1 MEQNKTIANSLDVEK
16 LKDLMTSTEN
26 NVAVFDSITSDV
38 VSKYADALDTVM
50 KDIYQNVISVAGD
63 IPNTVLESYY
73 LNLTS
78 TLYFMGDKAERVG
91 IHADISKAASKEI
104 YNKAYLE
111 NQIVDVTGKNK
122 KTVNENTAYAEEASK
137 YESVV
142 NSIYE
147 RVYKQLKYKLD
158 LGREMVNTLRK
169 VISSRMQ
176 EQALNATIPSNA
188 TERKTLLEDI

>member
-38 VSKYADALDTVM
+38 VSKYADALDTLM
-50 KDIYQNVISVAGD
+50 KDLYQNVISVAGD
-63 IPNTVLESYY
+63 VPSSVLESYY

-78 TLYFMGDKAERVG
+78 TLYFMGEKAERVG
-91 IHADISKAASKEI
+91 IHADVSKAASKEI

-111 NQIVDVTGKNK
+111 NQIVDATGKNK
-122 KTVNENTAYAEEASK
+122 KTVNENMAHAEEASK

-158 LGREMVNTLRK
+158 LGREMVSTLRK

-176 EQALNATIPSNA
+176 EQALNAAIPSNA
-188 TERKTLLEDI
+188 TERRTLLEDI